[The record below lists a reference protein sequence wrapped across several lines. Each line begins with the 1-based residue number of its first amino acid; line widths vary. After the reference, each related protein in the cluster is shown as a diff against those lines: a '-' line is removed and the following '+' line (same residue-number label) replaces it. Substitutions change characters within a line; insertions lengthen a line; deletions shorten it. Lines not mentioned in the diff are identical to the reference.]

1 MLNKC
6 YRNYRKSFVQFEYSK
21 ITKLRNILCFFIS
34 RLFFQTKYTK
44 KKQAIRLA
52 GIHSTYIQYF
62 SVIVNDFT
70 IVYITLPSASSIVIA
85 GINTNAVVPSPSTL
99 SYLTPYSS
107 PKHNFILK
115 LIFFTP

>member
-62 SVIVNDFT
+62 SVIVND
-70 IVYITLPSASSIVIA
+70 IR
-85 GINTNAVVPSPSTL
+85 
-99 SYLTPYSS
+99 
-107 PKHNFILK
+107 NFIYYSLHNSPLRLFYRHRRNQYK
-115 LIFFTP
+115 RRRPFPEHALIPDAVFLPET